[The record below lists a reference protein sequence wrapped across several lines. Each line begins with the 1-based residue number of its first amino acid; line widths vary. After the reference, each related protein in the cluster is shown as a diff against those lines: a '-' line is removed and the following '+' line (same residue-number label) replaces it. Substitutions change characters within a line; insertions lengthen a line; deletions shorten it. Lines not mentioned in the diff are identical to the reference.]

1 MVQSHVVSIY
11 VYQRMDVNSM
21 FVYID

>member
-1 MVQSHVVSIY
+1 MVQSLVVSIY

-21 FVYID
+21 FVYIH